1 MLFAYDILLATLLGS
16 VIGLERQWRQRFAGL
31 RTNALVAAGAAAFA
45 AAAVSPLCRSNPS
58 PVIGAIVTGIGFLG
72 AGVIFKEDF
81 SVSGLNTA
89 ATLWCSSAV
98 GALSGMDLKAEAL
111 VLAAVVIGINV
122 VLRPLARHFAQGSAD
137 SASEMESTYRIYGLC
152 THRGEHGLRTALL
165 QEAANAKLRVRD
177 LHSEAAP
184 RGQSRVSV
192 DFVLVGRDDK
202 RIDDATLRLSAMPG
216 VRSIRWQ
223 LERSASHFE

>member
-31 RTNALVAAGAAAFA
+31 RTNALVAAGSAAFA
-45 AAAVSPLCRSNPS
+45 AAAMSPFCKGNPS

-81 SVSGLNTA
+81 NVSGLNTA

-98 GALSGMDLKAEAL
+98 GALSGMDLKIEAIA
-111 VLAAVVIGINV
+111 LAAVVIGINV

-137 SASEMESTYRIYGLC
+137 AASEMESTYHIYGLC
-152 THRGEHGLRTALL
+152 THRAEHGLRAALL

-177 LHSEAAP
+177 LRSEAAP
-184 RGQSRVSV
+184 RGQARVSV
-192 DFVLVGRDDK
+192 NFVLVGRDDK
-202 RIDDATLRLSAMPG
+202 RIDDATVRLGGIPG

-223 LERSASHFE
+223 MERSASHFE